1 MLFRSGGAKNA
12 ALGALIITALNNGL
26 VLMQVSPYI
35 QQAVNGFVLIAA
47 VALTLDRKKL
57 GFIK

>member
-1 MLFRSGGAKNA
+1 M
-12 ALGALIITALNNGL
+12 
-26 VLMQVSPYI
+26 VLMQVNPYA
-35 QQAVNGFVLIAA
+35 QQAVNGLVLIGA